1 MVHLSLHVVDPRFPE
16 IPRYLSIERH
26 ATAVVAPNL
35 VLVLDCLPFA
45 VRSHSARLNVSSL
58 QWKFGF
64 EEEGEVINEDN
75 PLRRVHISDDG
86 FRLTIN
92 RTTLKTGADLGTDG
106 LYTCRSCN
114 RDAECLSRT
123 TAVTIFGKLAL
134 QYESEMHQSK
144 LTCSAVIQ
152 HSLPKGT

>member
-16 IPRYLSIERH
+16 IPRYLSIDGH
-26 ATAVVAPNL
+26 PSALVAPNL

-45 VRSHSARLNVSSL
+45 VRLHSVQLNVSSL

-64 EEEGEVINEDN
+64 EEEGEGINEDN

-106 LYTCRSCN
+106 LYTCQSCN
-114 RDAECLSRT
+114 RDAKCLSMT
-123 TAVTIFGKLAL
+123 TNVTIFGKQPL
-134 QYESEMHQSK
+134 QYESEIHQSK
-144 LTCSAVIQ
+144 LTCSAVMV
-152 HSLPKGT
+152 